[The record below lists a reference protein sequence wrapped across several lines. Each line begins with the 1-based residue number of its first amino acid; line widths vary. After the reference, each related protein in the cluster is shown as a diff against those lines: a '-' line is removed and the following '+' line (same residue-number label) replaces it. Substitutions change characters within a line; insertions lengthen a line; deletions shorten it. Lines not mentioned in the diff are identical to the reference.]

1 MTDYAEFIKEFSAH
15 SPFEAFYK
23 KGIQP
28 EEVKAAIIETLAP
41 YFENKERLQEYSMT
55 WLVASW
61 VNFSKLKSN
70 KWHLDKFEKC
80 LAFLNQAKKQNIPC
94 YSIIA
99 DWLDEFNQG
108 LSRFWSFKRLSQDL
122 EKLEN
127 HDFLEESLKLI
138 GQVLEGITKS
148 YLKFL
153 LHISRFSR
161 GKQVTKE
168 EIINLDLGIVV
179 DELIKNTNFAGLFCP
194 PPWGLKLSQWRNIA
208 YHHNAKLEANNYV
221 FWYGKKPS
229 IKTLVINRDEL
240 LEALRCIINVY
251 NTFKNVEF
259 VFVFDNLPEFQT
271 ELKKRGASNTPLREE
286 AEILELFASV
296 NSQGFKIIDF
306 SKDDCRSKLTIQDLT
321 DGDIKKRAAH
331 SSQFLYA
338 LWFYTSS
345 NELSIEYRLKNGTPY
360 LISSTNKSICEK
372 IANNEKGLDYL
383 AANVEFNVISANKS
397 TGDV

>member
-1 MTDYAEFIKEFSAH
+1 MTDYTKFIKEFSTQ

-23 KGIQP
+23 KGIRP

-41 YFENKERLQEYSMT
+41 YFENKERLEEYAMT
-55 WLVASW
+55 WLIGSW
-61 VNFSKLKSN
+61 VNFSKFKSN

-94 YSIIA
+94 YSIIV

-108 LSRFWSFKRLSQDL
+108 LSRFWSFKKLMRDL
-122 EKLEN
+122 KKLEN
-127 HDFLEESLKLI
+127 QEFLEESLKLI

-148 YLKFL
+148 YIKFL
-153 LHISRFSR
+153 LHISRLSR

-168 EIINLDLGIVV
+168 EIINLDLGVV
-179 DELIKNTNFAGLFCP
+179 IDELIKNTNFAELFCP

-208 YHHNAKLEANNYV
+208 YHHNAKYEANNYV
-221 FWYGKKPS
+221 CWYGKEPN
-229 IKTLVINRDEL
+229 IKTLVMSRDEL
-240 LEALRCIINVY
+240 LEALRCIVNVY

-259 VFVFDNLPEFQT
+259 FFVFDNFPEFQA
-271 ELKKRGASNTPLREE
+271 ELNKRGASDIPLREE

-306 SKDDCRSKLTIQDLT
+306 SKDDCYSKLTIQDLT

-345 NELSIEYRLKNGTPY
+345 NKLSIEYRLKNGTPY
-360 LISSTNKSICEK
+360 LISRTDKSICAK
-372 IANNEKGLDYL
+372 IANNEKDLDYL
-383 AANVEFNVISANKS
+383 AANVEFNFISKNKRE
-397 TGDV
+397 GDV